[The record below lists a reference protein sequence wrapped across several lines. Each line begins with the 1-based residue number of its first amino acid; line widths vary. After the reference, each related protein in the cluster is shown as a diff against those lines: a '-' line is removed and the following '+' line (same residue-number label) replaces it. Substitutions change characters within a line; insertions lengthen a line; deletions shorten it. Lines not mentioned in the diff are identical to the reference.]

1 MSRPLLFAFMLLS
14 VGLKSEVFSQEYTYG
29 TFIGGSHA
37 EQLHCIAASESG
49 YYVGGTTHGDGF
61 PITITG
67 YQQSG
72 DPLWYSREGVIIRFD
87 DDDLPTAATYVG
99 GDGDDVVFD
108 IVVVPDGVIAAI
120 RTGSRT
126 FHAEYS
132 GAPSNETGLPN
143 VMIVK
148 YSLDLDE
155 LLWVRWVAGNE
166 YDYVFDIDANA
177 THAVVT
183 GQTTSSNLPTD
194 NVDPAPWPLFAN
206 IYAMTLDV
214 ETGEV
219 LAFRYFPTGKGTS
232 CQVLDNGDVL
242 LAGYSGEPLPV
253 SESAVD
259 TELQGIDAYLGRY
272 DAQLQQQWL
281 TYMGGTEKEY
291 VAVVRWDEQH
301 NRALLLVETESDD
314 LAVQKVNWPADYAG
328 ACDAYSCEKDLY
340 FCSISGDGSQLDWGG
355 YLGVVSEWPI
365 DENRYP
371 EMELDDQGNMIVT
384 VSSKAREV
392 PVGDLPLFTSPIS
405 LQEHGFML
413 NISTR
418 NRVWNW
424 ASYLPGEAF
433 SRCSDVTLKDGVIRL
448 VGTYS
453 TNYEQEYLEP
463 TPDALDSVIEGASEG
478 FMIRIN
484 DDTIVGIDPPS
495 FSTTITLPHIQINWL
510 DDGLNYTADVR
521 RGTNVRELPVVSD
534 GLNCTM
540 EDILTA
546 SEQASG
552 SIYQVRHSDNPN
564 TVLYEYVLNLLSPS
578 AADDLAVSTT
588 TNAVILH
595 SPDFTADCTVIS
607 LYDLR
612 GRRVHRSESQ
622 VSFQDDRPV
631 HVLSWGILPRLSAG
645 AFVVT
650 VEYGDRKATGKLIV
664 VR

>member
-1 MSRPLLFAFMLLS
+1 MSRPLLFAFMLLL
-14 VGLKSEVFSQEYTYG
+14 VIYESEGFSQEYTYG
-29 TFIGGSHA
+29 TFVGGSYA
-37 EQLHCIAASESG
+37 EQLHCIAASDSG

-61 PITITG
+61 PVTFTG
-67 YQQSG
+67 YQMNG
-72 DPLWYSREGVIIRFD
+72 DPRWYVREGVIIRFND
-87 DDDLPTAATYVG
+87 EDQPTAATYVG
-99 GDGDDVVFD
+99 GDGDDIVFD
-108 IVVVPDGVIAAI
+108 IAVVPDGVIAAI

-126 FHAEYS
+126 FHAEYP
-132 GAPSNETGLPN
+132 GAPSYETGLPN
-143 VMIVK
+143 VMIAK
-148 YSLDLDE
+148 YSLDLSE

-166 YDYVFDIDANA
+166 NDYVFDIDANA

-183 GQTTSSNLPTD
+183 GQTTSSDLPTD
-194 NVDPAPWPLFAN
+194 NTDPAPWPSYAN

-214 ETGEV
+214 ETGDV

-259 TELQGIDAYLGRY
+259 TELQGIEAYLGRY

-281 TYMGGTEKEY
+281 TYMGGSEKEY
-291 VAVVRWDEQH
+291 VAVVRWDEQE

-314 LAVQKVNWPADYAG
+314 LTVQNVNWPADYAG
-328 ACDAYSCEKDLY
+328 VCDAYSCEKDLY
-340 FCSISGDGSQLDWGG
+340 FCSISGDGTRLDWGG
-355 YLGVVSEWPI
+355 YLRAASEWPI
-365 DENRYP
+365 SENRYP
-371 EMELDDQGNMIVT
+371 EMELDDQGNMFIT
-384 VSSKAREV
+384 ASSKAHDV
-392 PVGDLPLFTSPIS
+392 PVGDDPLFTSPTS
-405 LQEHGFML
+405 LQEHGFFI

-418 NRVWNW
+418 NRAWNW

-433 SRCSDVTLKDGVIRL
+433 SRCSDVTLKDGVVRL

-453 TNYEQEYLEP
+453 TNYELDYLEP

-478 FMIRIN
+478 FLIRIT
-484 DDTIVGIDPPS
+484 DETIVGIEPPK
-495 FSTTITLPHIQINWL
+495 FNTTITLPHLQINWP
-510 DDGLNYTADVR
+510 DDGHTYTADVR
-521 RGTNVRELPVVSD
+521 RGTFIRELPVVSD

-540 EDILTA
+540 EDVLTA

-564 TVLYEYVLNLLSPS
+564 TVLYEYVLNPISPFAS
-578 AADDLAVSTT
+578 GELAVSTT
-588 TNAVILH
+588 PDAIILH
-595 SPDFTADCTVIS
+595 SPDFTADRTVVS

-612 GRRVHRSESQ
+612 GRRVHRSESR
-622 VSFQDDRPV
+622 VSFQDDKPV
-631 HVLSWGILPRLSAG
+631 HVLLWATLPRLSAG

-650 VEYGDRKATGKLIV
+650 VEYGNRKATGKLIV